1 MGGSMDEKSL
11 LLSFGAKVKSLR
23 LEKKLSQEDLAELCA
38 LHRTYIGSVERGQ
51 RNVSIV
57 NIVKIASA
65 LGTTS
70 SLLLEGVE
78 FTNE

>member
-1 MGGSMDEKSL
+1 MDEKSL

>member
-1 MGGSMDEKSL
+1 MDEKPIL
-11 LLSFGAKVKSLR
+11 LAFGAKVKSLR

>member
-1 MGGSMDEKSL
+1 MDEKSL
-11 LLSFGAKVKSLR
+11 LLVFGAKVKSLR
-23 LEKKLSQEDLAELCA
+23 LKKKLSQEDLAELCA

>member
-1 MGGSMDEKSL
+1 MAEKSL
-11 LLSFGAKVKSLR
+11 LLAFGAKVKSLR

>member
-1 MGGSMDEKSL
+1 MYEKSL
-11 LLSFGAKVKSLR
+11 LLAFGLKVKSLR

-51 RNVSIV
+51 RNVSLV

-78 FTNE
+78 STNE

>member
-1 MGGSMDEKSL
+1 MDEKSL
-11 LLSFGAKVKSLR
+11 LLAFGLKVKSLR

-51 RNVSIV
+51 RNVSLV

>member
-1 MGGSMDEKSL
+1 M
-11 LLSFGAKVKSLR
+11 
-23 LEKKLSQEDLAELCA
+23 
-38 LHRTYIGSVERGQ
+38 GSVERGQ